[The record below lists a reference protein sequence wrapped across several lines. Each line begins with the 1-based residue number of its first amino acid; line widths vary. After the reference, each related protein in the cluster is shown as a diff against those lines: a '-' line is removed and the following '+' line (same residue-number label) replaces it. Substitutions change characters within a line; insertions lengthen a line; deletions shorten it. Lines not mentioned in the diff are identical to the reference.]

1 MTIYFYKVDRPYG
14 YFSNFSLHPICL
26 AGTKWPTVEHYYQ
39 AHKFLGSEF
48 AYLMAEIQAADT
60 PEAAAAIGR
69 IPTHTPSNDWP
80 ERKLAVMYAAVR
92 QKFHSYD
99 DLRALLLAT
108 GEAEIIEDSPVDSF
122 WGCGADRS
130 GCNHLGKIIMQIRQE
145 IRQTTDSNT

>member
-14 YFSNFSLHPICL
+14 YFSNFSLHPIYL
-26 AGTKWPTVEHYYQ
+26 DGIKWPTVEHYYQ

-69 IPTHTPSNDWP
+69 IPTHIPSIDWP

-108 GEAEIIEDSPVDSF
+108 GEAEIIEDSTVDSF
-122 WGCGADRS
+122 WGCGVDRS
-130 GCNHLGKIIMQIRQE
+130 GSNHLGQIIMQVRQE
-145 IRQTTDSNT
+145 IRQETTANT